1 MKNIKKLVVAT
12 LITAFAIGATGCSII
27 EKTPGA
33 KAKQVVAKVGS
44 EKITRGDV
52 DAKLTS
58 AINQLKQTYGE
69 NYTSNSTAVEQL
81 KSYKTQVL
89 DNLIQEKLLIQ
100 YAKDKNLQIDEDQI
114 NKTVEENYA
123 ASKKSYANDDEEKF
137 KTLLQEQGLTE
148 ESYKEYLKNQQIMDI
163 AKTDIGNSV
172 TVTDD
177 DVNKYLTD
185 NPNYLTENKDKKFIQ
200 YILVKDKSVA
210 EEVKK
215 QLSAGG
221 DFAKLAA
228 QYSQDTSTKDD
239 AGYLGTVDSSSQ
251 LIKPFIDAALAM
263 QPGQVSDIV
272 EDTTESKYG
281 YFLIKVITPE
291 EGIKL
296 TLAKDKKATAVQDKI
311 TELTKEKVTKYE
323 DNLNN

>member
-12 LITAFAIGATGCSII
+12 LITAFAIGATGCSMI
-27 EKTPGA
+27 EKTPEA

-52 DAKLTS
+52 DGKLTS

-89 DNLIQEKLLIQ
+89 DNLIEEKLLLQ
-100 YAKDKNLQIDEDQI
+100 YVKDKNLTVDEEQI

-123 ASKKSYANDDEEKF
+123 NTKKTYANDDEEKF
-137 KTLLQEQGLTE
+137 KTLLEEQGLTE
-148 ESYKEYLKNQQIMDI
+148 ESYKEYIKNQQIMDI

-185 NPNYLTENKDKKFIQ
+185 NPNYLTENKDKKFVQ

-215 QLSAGG
+215 QLNAGG

-228 QYSQDTSTKDD
+228 QYSQDASTKDD

-296 TLAKDKKATAVQDKI
+296 TLAKDKKTTAVQDKI